1 MKILRH
7 SREKENNSC
16 LSRATVS
23 LDNRL
28 AHGDLYLVKI
38 AMPWPHTTTVE
49 IEVLVSSHAMT
60 QNNLSLVAEILILL
74 PLNLSRQNDNT
85 QTTITK

>member
-1 MKILRH
+1 MKMLRH
-7 SREKENNSC
+7 SREKETNSY

-23 LDNRL
+23 LDN
-28 AHGDLYLVKI
+28 
-38 AMPWPHTTTVE
+38 PWPHATTVE

-60 QNNLSLVAEILILL
+60 QNNLSQVAEFLILL

-85 QTTITK
+85 QTTITE

>member
-28 AHGDLYLVKI
+28 AHGDLYLVKDRH
-38 AMPWPHTTTVE
+38 ALAPHYHCRDRGFSIFPCYDAKQSFTSSRVSDSTSVE
-49 IEVLVSSHAMT
+49 SFET
-60 QNNLSLVAEILILL
+60 E
-74 PLNLSRQNDNT
+74 R
-85 QTTITK
+85 

>member
-1 MKILRH
+1 MKILRQ

-23 LDNRL
+23 LDN
-28 AHGDLYLVKI
+28 
-38 AMPWPHTTTVE
+38 PWPHTTTVE
-49 IEVLVSSHAMT
+49 IGVLVSSHAMT
-60 QNNLSLVAEILILL
+60 QNNLSQVAEFLILL
-74 PLNLSRQNDNT
+74 PLNLSRENDNT